1 MGNIEAKLGR
11 TRRGGQ
17 ARRGGEAHRGG
28 QARRRSPVPDW
39 VPDDLPAAPGVYQFE
54 AEGGTILYVGKSVN
68 LKRRVRGWFYG
79 GGPDDARLAE
89 MLALA
94 RSVTIRRTGSDLE
107 ARLEE
112 AERIIGGRPRYNRA
126 LKNRARGWYLEIDWR
141 DPFPGVRVTRSVRSA
156 RARYF
161 GPYRGRALPER
172 IARRVERVFRLRS
185 CSGRIVPD
193 ADGSPCLARGLDLCT
208 APCIAEVGLD
218 AYRRQVECAAR
229 ALADPAWARALRD
242 RLVERRDAA
251 SAALEYEAAGRLQR
265 RIGWI
270 DELEADRQALESP
283 WVEGSWLLALP
294 HAREGWSLL
303 VPFVGGRVLS
313 RRSIERDA
321 ADRADRLRDACYR
334 VRVAALA
341 GEPVLEPA
349 ALAPSLIVS
358 GWMLDGAP
366 GGLPVDLE
374 RCADEEAVER
384 IERWCDDA

>member
-1 MGNIEAKLGR
+1 MADTDPKLGR
-11 TRRGGQ
+11 SRAAGQ
-17 ARRGGEAHRGG
+17 ARG
-28 QARRRSPVPDW
+28 RRSPVPEW
-39 VPDDLPAAPGVYQFE
+39 VPSDLPAAPGVYQFE
-54 AEGGTILYVGKSVN
+54 AEGGTVLYVGKSVN

-94 RSVTIRRTGSDLE
+94 RSVVVHRTGSDLE

-112 AERIIGGRPRYNRA
+112 AERIVAARPRYNRA
-126 LKNRARGWYLEIDWR
+126 LKNRSRGWYLEVDWR
-141 DPFPGVRVTRSVRSA
+141 DPFPGVRVTRSIRSA

-172 IARRVERVFRLRS
+172 IARAVERVFRLRS
-185 CSGRIVPD
+185 CAGRIVPD
-193 ADGSPCLARGLDLCT
+193 ADGSPCLSYGLDLCT
-208 APCIAEVGLD
+208 APCIAAVTID
-218 AYRRQVECAAR
+218 AYREQVERASR
-229 ALADPAWARALRD
+229 ALSDPVWARRLRD

-251 SAALEYEAAGRLQR
+251 SRSLEYEVAARLQR
-265 RIGWI
+265 RIGWL

-283 WVEGSWLLALP
+283 WVDGTWLLALP
-294 HAREGWSLL
+294 HAREGWGVL
-303 VPFVGGRVLS
+303 VPFVAGRVGPRL
-313 RRSIERDA
+313 A
-321 ADRADRLRDACYR
+321 VDRNHPGWSDRLEDACYR
-334 VRVAALA
+334 ARVASLA

-374 RCADEEAVER
+374 RCDDAEAVER
-384 IERWCDDA
+384 LGRWFDER